1 MCTSCA
7 LPAEAPQKMSTMAST
22 SLSVSG
28 RESCSLYGCSDSI
41 TWGGLHPTL
50 DFCLHP
56 PTRLHILG
64 PQCDCQCTATVR
76 TVAQPHRALSLDR
89 HTGSCDLPEEGTYGS
104 NDVAVKSRRLSGHLG
119 GDCRGGCSPFPASRC
134 CAFLTS
140 RRWVA
145 TPPSCSS
152 CSEADVTMIGMPPP
166 HRALSV
172 SAAAPPC
179 QAKTTG

>member
-1 MCTSCA
+1 VSHMSTSSFTSIAEATWASLAHVAPGLTRVPSCA
-7 LPAEAPQKMSTMAST
+7 LPAEALQKMSMMAST

-41 TWGGLHPTL
+41 TWGGL
-50 DFCLHP
+50 
-56 PTRLHILG
+56 
-64 PQCDCQCTATVR
+64 
-76 TVAQPHRALSLDR
+76 
-89 HTGSCDLPEEGTYGS
+89 
-104 NDVAVKSRRLSGHLG
+104 G
-119 GDCRGGCSPFPASRC
+119 GDCRGGCSPFPTSRRC
-134 CAFLTS
+134 TSLTS
-140 RRWVA
+140 RRWAA

-179 QAKTTG
+179 GAGPGVVVPPSAESVASAGCGAGGKNWPPRVTDRLFLEAV

>member
-1 MCTSCA
+1 
-7 LPAEAPQKMSTMAST
+7 MSMMAST

-41 TWGGLHPTL
+41 TWGGLHPPPVY
-50 DFCLHP
+50 HSHA
-56 PTRLHILG
+56 PTRLHIQSSMQLSVHRH
-64 PQCDCQCTATVR
+64 CQYHSTTPSCFNNKYHWTNTPVLVICHERGHNRVTYASNYV
-76 TVAQPHRALSLDR
+76 VA
-89 HTGSCDLPEEGTYGS
+89 
-104 NDVAVKSRRLSGHLG
+104 KSRVLSGHLG
-119 GDCRGGCSPFPASRC
+119 GDCRGGCSPFPTSRRC
-134 CAFLTS
+134 TSLTS
-140 RRWVA
+140 RRWAA